1 MSRQDRA
8 GRAGRAPG
16 QRSLRVGEAIRHALA
31 ELMLRGSFR
40 DPALAGVPI
49 TVTEVRMSPDLRNAT
64 AFIMPLGGTDGP
76 AAVAALNRAAAYVRG
91 EIGRTV
97 RLRLTPDISFRLDA
111 SFDAAAHIDRLIAE
125 VVPQTD
131 APDTDT
137 DGTS

>member
-40 DPALAGVPI
+40 DPDLAGVPI

-64 AFIMPLGGTDGP
+64 AFIMPLGGADGA
-76 AAVAALNRAAAYVRG
+76 AAVAALNRAAGYVRG

-125 VVPQTD
+125 VVT
-131 APDTDT
+131 DTDT
-137 DGTS
+137 DPDGAA

>member
-40 DPALAGVPI
+40 DPDLAGVPI

-64 AFIMPLGGTDGP
+64 AFIMPLGGADGL
-76 AAVAALNRAAAYVRG
+76 AAVAALNRAAGYVRG

-111 SFDAAAHIDRLIAE
+111 SFDAAARMNRLIAE
-125 VVPQTD
+125 VVT
-131 APDTDT
+131 DTDT
-137 DGTS
+137 DPDGAA